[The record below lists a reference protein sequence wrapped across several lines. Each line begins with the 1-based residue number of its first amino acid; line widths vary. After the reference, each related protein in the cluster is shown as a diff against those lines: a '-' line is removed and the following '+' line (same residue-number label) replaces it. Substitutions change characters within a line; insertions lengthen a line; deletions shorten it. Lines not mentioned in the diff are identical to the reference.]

1 MKNIYNYDLLSER
14 VKEEIKGL
22 QYESFLEFYSCDN
35 FKDYYIEGLREKEAI
50 FKNLE
55 ISTFDVSYSQSDY
68 INLSGYIMSKD
79 LLNFTKK
86 YRDGILE
93 ELNRWSSFPI
103 TEEVL
108 DDIVEALEEEEN
120 ESIDII
126 NLTSRS
132 VKADTYFYEIKK
144 YVEDLFYMIQVELLN
159 DFTNSLDEFVEEE
172 FENYF
177 QDYINNTEFYEDGE
191 ECNECNEDIILIN
204 NNIKLKI
211 DERVL
216 VNTRMPSHYILE
228 FFEELKYNM
237 ERYEIEFTIENIK
250 EQALEC
256 LSEFTY
262 NQTPVYNYEIM
273 EQFSNID
280 ACDIDWYCE
289 NLGLEYNPRTMHFA
303 EFARIILA
311 ERDADVLN
319 EDLQLIFENCE
330 FIEFDDEDRK
340 KIKQDI
346 INHLKNYQDL
356 HIEELAEM
364 YKTQNSLNAVEAIN
378 EYISA
383 INYSGWESVGDGPTL
398 KEWDA
403 YKYYYID
410 LYNDKDIQ
418 EAILNY

>member
-1 MKNIYNYDLLSER
+1 M
-14 VKEEIKGL
+14 
-22 QYESFLEFYSCDN
+22 
-35 FKDYYIEGLREKEAI
+35 EK
-50 FKNLE
+50 
-55 ISTFDVSYSQSDY
+55 
-68 INLSGYIMSKD
+68 
-79 LLNFTKK
+79 
-86 YRDGILE
+86 
-93 ELNRWSSFPI
+93 I
-103 TEEVL
+103 T
-108 DDIVEALEEEEN
+108 
-120 ESIDII
+120 
-126 NLTSRS
+126 
-132 VKADTYFYEIKK
+132 
-144 YVEDLFYMIQVELLN
+144 
-159 DFTNSLDEFVEEE
+159 
-172 FENYF
+172 
-177 QDYINNTEFYEDGE
+177 
-191 ECNECNEDIILIN
+191 LIN

-211 DERVL
+211 EERVL
-216 VNTRMPSHYILE
+216 ASTRMPSHYILE
-228 FFEELKYNM
+228 FFEDLRHDM

-262 NQTPVYNYEIM
+262 NQTPIYNYEIM
-273 EQFSNID
+273 EQFADID
-280 ACDIDWYCE
+280 VCDIDYYCE
-289 NLGLEYNPRTMHFA
+289 NLGLEYNPRNMYFA
-303 EFARIILA
+303 EFARIIIA

-330 FIEFDDEDRK
+330 FIEFDDKDREK
-340 KIKQDI
+340 VKQDI

-383 INYSGWESVGDGPTL
+383 INDSGWEAVGDGPTL